1 MGVVDYQW
9 LAVIASD
16 YEPHSGAASRWQ
28 RATRYVL
35 IFKCGSESS
44 LLLGVRFVLSTSA
57 YESPP
62 HLGYWR
68 RAIEW
73 LPIPVHATYDMVT
86 QEAFTVASEKSARGA
101 TLASWQQ
108 SHGSGGIVLM
118 S

>member
-1 MGVVDYQW
+1 MIPSDYQ
-9 LAVIASD
+9 
-16 YEPHSGAASRWQ
+16 PHSGAASWWQ
-28 RATRYVL
+28 RYVL
-35 IFKCGSESS
+35 IFKRAVQNQPTAS
-44 LLLGVRFVLSTSA
+44 LPGVRVVLSTSA

-73 LPIPVHATYDMVT
+73 LPIPVHATYDIVT